1 VTTDLGGKVEMT
13 ETGTKTGLVHLGGT
27 ETEEMT
33 TTTEGTHVQYPGV
46 YGWLTHWHDGITT
59 GGSDGNVTEAIK
71 LLGIDD
77 GTFEVWIITT
87 DGDPGIVTMYLGG
100 TDVTNEAGTITG
112 DVQLDGI
119 KVGGTVTTTVTD

>member
-59 GGSDGNVTEAIK
+59 GGRVGNVTEAI
-71 LLGIDD
+71 
-77 GTFEVWIITT
+77 
-87 DGDPGIVTMYLGG
+87 
-100 TDVTNEAGTITG
+100 
-112 DVQLDGI
+112 
-119 KVGGTVTTTVTD
+119 